1 VQRCDIAKTVLKDRF
16 VHHGHALGLGE
27 EEDKRRLPVGHET
40 RVDVG
45 LQGNG
50 FERSLAVEADAI
62 GFYRKLPAHAP
73 QRI

>member
-1 VQRCDIAKTVLKDRF
+1 MQRCDIAETVLKDRF
-16 VHHGHALGLGE
+16 VHNGHAFGLGE
-27 EEDKRRLPVGHET
+27 EEDKRRLPVGHKT

-50 FERSLAVEADAI
+50 GERPLAVEADTI
-62 GFYRKLPAHAP
+62 GFYRKLPAHTP